1 MKKLVFILLFIPLI
15 SFSQVTYKDVMSIST
30 KNTFLK
36 VMLDNKYSQMES
48 DSTEL
53 VFGLI
58 PSENDTS
65 TSFAYYYS
73 DNRFEFQFV
82 RTGIRNKGEPNE
94 EEVVIDNPYDTIYD
108 KINGKCKLV
117 SIREVD
123 KKNYACYD
131 CKKAKFDGLIG
142 LTTSGKSGF
151 ITAFAE

>member
-1 MKKLVFILLFIPLI
+1 MKKLILLLLFIPLI
-15 SFSQVTYKDVMSIST
+15 SFSQVTYKDVMSIGT

-48 DSTEL
+48 DSAEL
-53 VFGLI
+53 LFGLI

-65 TSFAYYYS
+65 SSFAYYYS
-73 DNRFEFQFV
+73 DNRFMFQFV

-94 EEVVIDNPYDTIYD
+94 EVVVMDNPYDTIYD
-108 KINGKCKLV
+108 KISEKCKLV

-142 LTTSGKSGF
+142 LTTSGQSGF

>member
-1 MKKLVFILLFIPLI
+1 VKKFLFILLFIPVI

-48 DSTEL
+48 YSAEL

-58 PSENDTS
+58 PTEDGKS
-65 TSFAYYYS
+65 TSFAYYYP
-73 DNRFEFQFV
+73 DNRFEFQFT

-108 KINGKCKLV
+108 IINRKCKLI
-117 SIREVD
+117 SIREIEG
-123 KKNYACYD
+123 KNYACYD
-131 CKKAKFDGLIG
+131 CNKAKFDGLIG
-142 LTTSGKSGF
+142 LTTFGKSGF
-151 ITAFAE
+151 ITAFSE